1 MAKAT
6 VLKVPDMTCG
16 HCELSAQEA
25 LDSLD
30 GLEREGRPRD
40 GRRRGRLRR
49 RKVNIEQM
57 GETIE
62 EVGYTLRS
70 KCRTAWINEPC
81 GAGEKIRFAPAL
93 RWLSG
98 PESRRP
104 SRHRLYSVRR
114 HGGRG
119 ARCSGAPG
127 QGLVGR
133 HLVHRSG
140 LDHLYVGPP
149 CQSPRARG
157 CDSGR
162 GRAARPRSRGRSPS
176 RS

>member
-1 MAKAT
+1 MANAT

-70 KCRTAWINEPC
+70 
-81 GAGEKIRFAPAL
+81 
-93 RWLSG
+93 
-98 PESRRP
+98 
-104 SRHRLYSVRR
+104 
-114 HGGRG
+114 
-119 ARCSGAPG
+119 
-127 QGLVGR
+127 
-133 HLVHRSG
+133 
-140 LDHLYVGPP
+140 
-149 CQSPRARG
+149 
-157 CDSGR
+157 
-162 GRAARPRSRGRSPS
+162 
-176 RS
+176 